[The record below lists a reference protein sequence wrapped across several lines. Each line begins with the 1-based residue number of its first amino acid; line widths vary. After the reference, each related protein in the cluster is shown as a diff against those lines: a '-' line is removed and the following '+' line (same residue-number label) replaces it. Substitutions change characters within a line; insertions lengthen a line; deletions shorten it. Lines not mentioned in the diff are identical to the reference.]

1 MQTNPQPELPLSG
14 VKVLDLSRL
23 LPGPYASLLLADL
36 GASVDKVEDPAGGDA
51 VRQLPPLCGEDSA
64 FFCGLNRS
72 KRSLSLDLK
81 HPKGAAAFRRLA
93 ARYDVLIES
102 FRPGVMDRLGLS
114 YEMLRA
120 ENPGL
125 IYCAISGYGQ
135 TGPDRLK
142 AGHDINYLARA
153 GVLGCGGERGGAPA
167 LPGVQIADVGG
178 GSLFGVVG
186 ILAAL
191 HQRARTGRGRFVDVS
206 MTEGSLAFLHMHL
219 AGALLANSAK
229 PLSRGDQPLNGG
241 YAAYNLYQTADGRYL
256 SVGALEPKFFGQ
268 LCARLGRPELVE
280 RAYDAA
286 EGDRA
291 VRGELARIFA
301 SKPLSHWLSVFEGV
315 DACVEPVR
323 EGLEVLAD
331 PQLRARGVFVE
342 GPIPHLRT
350 PLSFGP
356 IRVEPAPK
364 LGQHSREI
372 LREAGFSPPEIEDLR
387 RALNA
392 DWPAP

>member
-1 MQTNPQPELPLSG
+1 MQTNLQPELPLSG
-14 VKVLDLSRL
+14 VRVLDLSRL

-36 GASVDKVEDPAGGDA
+36 GASVDKVEDPSGGDA
-51 VRQLPPLCGEDSA
+51 VRQLPPRYGEDSA
-64 FFCGLNRS
+64 YFCGLNRS
-72 KRSLSLDLK
+72 KRSLSLNLK

-114 YEMLRA
+114 YETLRQ

-135 TGPDRLK
+135 DGPDRLK
-142 AGHDINYLARA
+142 AGHDINYLARS
-153 GVLGCGGERGGAPA
+153 GVLGCGGEPGGAPA

-178 GSLFGVVG
+178 GSLFAVVG

-191 HQRARTGRGRFVDVS
+191 HERGRTGRGRFVDVS

-219 AGALLANSAK
+219 AAALLVHSK
-229 PLSRGDQPLNGG
+229 EPLSRGDQPLNGG
-241 YAAYNLYQTADGRYL
+241 YAAYNLYRTADGRYL
-256 SVGALEPKFFGQ
+256 SVGALEPKFFAN
-268 LCARLGRPELVE
+268 LCARLGRPELTE
-280 RAYDAA
+280 QAYDAG

-291 VRGELARIFA
+291 VRAELARIFA
-301 SKPLSHWLSVFEGV
+301 GKPMAHWLQLFEGA

-323 EGLEVLAD
+323 EGLEVLED
-331 PQLRARGVFVE
+331 PQLGARGVFVE
-342 GPIPHLRT
+342 GHLRT
-350 PLSFGP
+350 PLHFGP
-356 IRVEPAPK
+356 IRLSPAPK

-372 LREAGFSPPEIEDLR
+372 LGEAGLSPQEIEEL
-387 RALNA
+387 LQC
-392 DWPAP
+392 